1 MKRLFIISAAA
12 AMVASPALAMN
23 ADDGLKIKCNG
34 GSVSF
39 DGNIEIKGDNGERVA
54 IDGNRISVK
63 DSNGEELYLNI
74 DKLDFSGNGC
84 KYTATVIDNDGKVVK
99 TVTGD
104 GTERYES
111 ETPSEKKNIVMR
123 AHKSSL
129 NFEEIEVS
137 RCVRLVV
144 EDRTDGN
151 IIVRA
156 DEAVMPYVE
165 LSVAKGTLKAR
176 ISDKFNMRRVSG
188 GLVAVVYIPNNGRI
202 RSIDASGASSV
213 IVKPMLNVAGKLDIE
228 ASGASR
234 IDVNANAGETEIECC
249 GASRIVADIY
259 GSGCEIDL
267 SGASTLSL
275 SGSVRKGEVDVS
287 GASKFSASDM
297 KFDSLSVDVSG
308 ASTANVSA
316 TKCIVEVSGASK
328 ADVYCDGELSAEAT
342 AASSLRYS
350 GDCRTT
356 HLSSSGASSIK
367 KK

>member
-12 AMVASPALAMN
+12 VMVASPALAMN

-34 GSVSF
+34 GSISF

-63 DSNGEELYLNI
+63 DSDGEELHLNI

-84 KYTATVIDNDGKVVK
+84 KYTATVIDKDGKVVK
-99 TVTGD
+99 TVTED

-111 ETPSEKKNIVMR
+111 ETPSEKKNIVMQ

-129 NFEEIEVS
+129 NFEKIEVS
-137 RCVRLVV
+137 RCVRIVV

-188 GLVAVVYIPNNGRI
+188 GPVAVVYIPNNGRI

-213 IVKPMLNVAGKLDIE
+213 IVKPLLTTGKLNLE
-228 ASGASR
+228 TSGASK
-234 IDVNANAGETEIECC
+234 IDLRANAGETEIECS
-249 GASRIVADIY
+249 GASRIVAEIT
-259 GSGCEIDL
+259 GTECEIDL
-267 SGASTLSL
+267 SGASSLSL
-275 SGSVRKGEVDVS
+275 SGSVRTGAVDVS
-287 GASKFSASDM
+287 GASKFNASDM
-297 KFDSLSVDVSG
+297 KFDTLSVDVSG

-328 ADVYCDGELSAEAT
+328 ADVYCDGELSAEAS

>member
-34 GSVSF
+34 GSISF

-84 KYTATVIDNDGKVVK
+84 KYTAAVIDKDGKVVK
-99 TVTGD
+99 TVTED
-104 GTERYES
+104 DTERYES
-111 ETPSEKKNIVMR
+111 ETPSKKKNIVMR
-123 AHKSSL
+123 AHKSNL
-129 NFEEIEVS
+129 NFEKIEVS

-188 GLVAVVYIPNNGRI
+188 GPVAVVYIPNNGRI

-213 IVKPMLNVAGKLDIE
+213 IVKPLLTTGKLNLE
-228 ASGASR
+228 TGGASK
-234 IDVNANAGETEIECC
+234 IDLRANAGETEIECS
-249 GASRIVADIY
+249 GASRIVAEIT
-259 GSGCEIDL
+259 GTECEIDL
-267 SGASTLSL
+267 SGASSLSL
-275 SGSVRKGEVDVS
+275 SGSVRTGAVDVS
-287 GASKFSASDM
+287 GASKFNASDM
-297 KFDSLSVDVSG
+297 KFDTLSVDVSG

-328 ADVYCDGELSAEAT
+328 ADVYCDGELSAEAS